1 MIHRTADAF
10 VRAEPDETG
19 FSPERLLRVSRF
31 IEAEI
36 ESRRLPGAVL
46 GIMRGDRLVGLDAFG
61 HRDPVARVPMTTDS
75 LFWIA
80 SMTKPITAVGG
91 LGVARARRIRLGHV
105 DRGLPATVR

>member
-10 VRAEPDETG
+10 VRADPDETG

-36 ESRRLPGAVL
+36 ESKRLPGAVL
-46 GIMRGDRLVGLDAFG
+46 GIVRGDRLVSLDAFG
-61 HRDPVARVPMTTDS
+61 YRDPVARVPMTTDS

-80 SMTKPITAVGG
+80 SMTKPVTAVGALALHEHGG
-91 LGVARARRIRLGHV
+91 LVL
-105 DRGLPATVR
+105 DLPIGD